1 MGLGIGDRFQ
11 TLVETRPIII
21 TALRG
26 IRPKLHYP
34 AGSQGYVDEEG
45 KHGWIRVR
53 MDADPGQLYEMRR
66 GEVVA
71 LPPLEPALPP
81 LEPALPPLEPVMPPL
96 EPALPPLEPALPP
109 LEPALPPL
117 EPALPP
123 LEPVMDKW
131 RPEYELSSRRRTT
144 PADPE
149 RYRAIGRE
157 AALRMRVSRKEKS

>member
-81 LEPALPPLEPVMPPL
+81 LEPALPPLEP
-96 EPALPPLEPALPP
+96 
-109 LEPALPPL
+109 ALPPL